1 MFFDFSNPEKNDVIP
16 GKPVYEEI
24 HIRHV
29 AEVKLLLNE
38 EMLQTEPCLQ
48 FKGINDYLNG
58 NNESF
63 GDTDLSLLLRTS
75 SSAAPSQTVNK
86 VDNVTAFVYKAV

>member
-29 AEVKLLLNE
+29 AEVKLLPNE
-38 EMLQTEPCLQ
+38 EMLQTVSSLQ
-48 FKGINDYLNG
+48 FKGINDYING

>member
-1 MFFDFSNPEKNDVIP
+1 MYEKF
-16 GKPVYEEI
+16 

-86 VDNVTAFVYKAV
+86 VDNIPAFVFTAV